1 MNIMNVNKL
10 QIMYRKKLIQKIQ
23 QLVDKLPVSNRRK
36 EAKQD
41 LLELKLTDNDKFYLL
56 LKNKYKKL

>member
-23 QLVDKLPVSNRRK
+23 QLVDKLPVSNKRK

-41 LLELKLTDNDKFYLL
+41 LLKLKLTDNDKFFLL
-56 LKNKYKKL
+56 LKNKYQND

>member
-1 MNIMNVNKL
+1 
-10 QIMYRKKLIQKIQ
+10 MYRKKLIQKIQ

-41 LLELKLTDNDKFYLL
+41 LLKLKLTDNDKFYLL
-56 LKNKYKKL
+56 LKNKYHKV

>member
-1 MNIMNVNKL
+1 
-10 QIMYRKKLIQKIQ
+10 MYRKKLIQKIQ

-41 LLELKLTDNDKFYLL
+41 FLELKLTDNDKFYLL

>member
-1 MNIMNVNKL
+1 
-10 QIMYRKKLIQKIQ
+10 MYRKKLIQKIQ

-41 LLELKLTDNDKFYLL
+41 LLELKLTDNDG
-56 LKNKYKKL
+56 

>member
-1 MNIMNVNKL
+1 
-10 QIMYRKKLIQKIQ
+10 MYRKKLIQKIQ

-56 LKNKYKKL
+56 LKNKYKTL

>member
-1 MNIMNVNKL
+1 
-10 QIMYRKKLIQKIQ
+10 MYRKKLIQKIQ
-23 QLVDKLPVSNRRK
+23 QLVDKLPISNRRK

>member
-1 MNIMNVNKL
+1 
-10 QIMYRKKLIQKIQ
+10 MYRKKLIQKIQ
-23 QLVDKLPVSNRRK
+23 QLVDKLPVSNRTK